1 MKKTISIILGIAAGI
16 GAGTFLG
23 MKLTKGTRETYKT
36 YSEKHLAILE
46 LFDQWM
52 FCKQNGKSV
61 EAYLKKSNMKTV
73 AIYGMGHL
81 GKCLYEELKDTDIC
95 VKYVI
100 DQKADELYTDVDKY
114 LPEDHLPEVD
124 LIIVTAIYNYG
135 EIEKLL
141 SDLTEYPIMSLED
154 ILYDM

>member
-1 MKKTISIILGIAAGI
+1 MKKAVSMILGVTAGI

-23 MKLTKGTRETYKT
+23 MKLTKGTRETYKA

-52 FCKQNGKSV
+52 FCKQTGKSM
-61 EAYLKKSNMKTV
+61 EDYFKKSDIRTV
-73 AIYGMGHL
+73 AVYGMGHL
-81 GKCLYEELKDTDIC
+81 GKCLYEELKNTDIC

-100 DQKADELYTDVDKY
+100 DQKVDEIYTDVDKY
-114 LPEDHLPEVD
+114 LPEGQLPEVD
-124 LIIVTAIYNYG
+124 LIIVTAIYNYV
-135 EIEKLL
+135 EIEKVL
-141 SDLTEYPIMSLED
+141 SNITECPVMSLED